1 MPVRGR
7 KNLGNRCNRNL
18 SLFNPN
24 FLSNSI
30 VWSFKNEKCAKNSN
44 DPHKEAQNHRFQHFH
59 VKVGEFLRGNFST
72 LIGGTCHMINLVF
85 EKPSFK
91 ASFR

>member
-7 KNLGNRCNRNL
+7 KIWAIGVKETYPNLALIFYVNLTRGVKKNRKMCNKFKEPRN
-18 SLFNPN
+18 
-24 FLSNSI
+24 
-30 VWSFKNEKCAKNSN
+30 
-44 DPHKEAQNHRFQHFH
+44 EAQKHRFLHSN